1 MFAKNI
7 KLNMVFQYIDRLNAP
22 ERMGKQILFFR
33 YITKKSASLSE
44 KGCACS
50 FWAQAVFFTALYYS
64 FLKKA
69 TTTAPGPTWVPITLP
84 TVV

>member
-33 YITKKSASLSE
+33 YITKKLQAYPKKDVL
-44 KGCACS
+44 
-50 FWAQAVFFTALYYS
+50 AVFRLRLFFHSSVL
-64 FLKKA
+64 F
-69 TTTAPGPTWVPITLP
+69 IHF
-84 TVV
+84 